1 MVEQGMDDR
10 DLAIDFWM
18 QCLCGVWLV
27 PVLCTVHCASVRVR
41 VRARAES
48 AAAARPTD

>member
-27 PVLCTVHCASVRVR
+27 PVRVRVR
-41 VRARAES
+41 VRAES